1 MTNLMNI
8 SLSIVRAL
16 SLIPYLFVYFFFNR
30 KKREQSA
37 KAPNLLDHFV
47 VVVVVV
53 TCRIL
58 NELIIHLS

>member
-47 VVVVVV
+47 VVVVV